1 MNVSRDEV
9 KFSVKLA
16 VIFRSYYHWKSV
28 LILRFLAEND
38 ENNVVHPV
46 DQLFMDLKL
55 KTVVP

>member
-1 MNVSRDEV
+1 MNVSRDEI

-16 VIFRSYYHWKSV
+16 VIFSF
-28 LILRFLAEND
+28 ILPLEIRLNFEVLAEND